1 MPPRPQDYRVGR
13 WIAIVGIV
21 ASAMLATSS
30 IVVGM
35 LTRST
40 SVVAAGL
47 EFAGDVVA
55 STVVLF
61 GMVIA
66 GRPPDANHPYGHGKV
81 EYLSIGF
88 EGALIFIAGAF
99 ILYGA
104 ALGLWHPHPV
114 ARPDWGVL
122 LLASTAVVNAGLG
135 LGLVR
140 AGRRMQSV
148 ALVGDGQHLYLDALT
163 SIVSSAALVLVLELV
178 EETTR
183 L

>member
-30 IVVGM
+30 IVVGL

-66 GRPPDANHPYGHGKV
+66 GRPPDANHPYGHGRIETLAGFV
-81 EYLSIGF
+81 VGMILVAGGAGIGWNSLQAVG
-88 EGALIFIAGAF
+88 EH
-99 ILYGA
+99 
-104 ALGLWHPHPV
+104 HPP
-114 ARPDWGVL
+114 P
-122 LLASTAVVNAGLG
+122 
-135 LGLVR
+135 
-140 AGRRMQSV
+140 
-148 ALVGDGQHLYLDALT
+148 
-163 SIVSSAALVLVLELV
+163 SSAAVVVLVV
-178 EETTR
+178 AIGVR
-183 L
+183 GAMSAIKFRIGRRIGS